1 MSEQYPRRE
10 EHKITRSEAMSL
22 ECLQEYVL
30 TEIMQ
35 TALQNNIVVWST

>member
-1 MSEQYPRRE
+1 
-10 EHKITRSEAMSL
+10 MSL

-35 TALQNNIVVWST
+35 TALQNNIVWPTWMSDNQETTMFSGVV